1 MAARHSRAV
10 RQLAS
15 AARRIESCPGGIG
28 PISLG
33 VKQMGARSAV
43 NPHAACDVAGTGNVA
58 RSKGLP
64 ARQSSTLPVGKAP
77 RRRVHSLSG
86 IAAIADA
93 DCRHLGSSSVTQRIK
108 CSQVPRTLLVLSR
121 SFKSVCSRRRRPQ
134 LDALPHTV
142 DSPCE
147 EAWMVAYNL
156 VLVSLHG

>member
-108 CSQVPRTLLVLSR
+108 CSQVPEPCWSFLVRLRVFAHAAAGR
-121 SFKSVCSRRRRPQ
+121 SSTPCHIPLTHRARRLGWWRII
-134 LDALPHTV
+134 
-142 DSPCE
+142 
-147 EAWMVAYNL
+147 
-156 VLVSLHG
+156 